1 MGKKSTTKASRNI
14 KPKRNNTWLV
24 LGGAVFLVGIVWAA
38 VRLTHTNAADS
49 FQPDKA
55 PTTLIATLDPANYTG
70 KARAAYAA
78 AKEIPEVLSQLPCFC
93 GCMDGNMKHKSNLYC
108 FADNHGNICD
118 MCQNIALEAQEMHRK
133 GTPVSQ
139 IRDKIRAAYGG
150 SERM

>member
-1 MGKKSTTKASRNI
+1 MGKRSTTKASRNI
-14 KPKRNNTWLV
+14 KPKKNNTWLV

-38 VRLTHTNAADS
+38 VHLTNTSAADK

-55 PTTLIATLDPANYTG
+55 PVTLIATLNPEDFAG
-70 KARAAYAA
+70 KARAAYQA

-93 GCMDGNMKHKSNLYC
+93 GCMDSLKHKSNLYC

-139 IRDKIRAAYGG
+139 IRDKIRAAY
-150 SERM
+150 SDQRM